1 MLDKTSHKL
10 IDTSVRRYL
19 DFIDSLPIA
28 VYRITIEGKIV
39 YCNKE
44 FAKLFGFSSIDEII
58 GQPIINLYK
67 NKKDRGSMIQSII
80 NSGRVV
86 DYPISFIKKDGSLF
100 WCAATERA
108 VLDDDCMVILI
119 DGAIRDITSDVK
131 GKKIIVSQD
140 DIEDNNSVAILILDI
155 QGNFL
160 EINKAGVALFGL
172 HSKNEM
178 AGKPLSDF
186 LTTDS
191 KEILSLFLDDIVKIE
206 RAEIILSIIDTRGI
220 ERHIELN
227 CFLERHEMKPDN
239 IKIIAHDVTDNI
251 EQKRKQSVER
261 KFQGVLEMAGGVV
274 HRLNQPL
281 TVVNNLLDE
290 VLSDLEPNS
299 KNYKKIIKVYEQI
312 NKLNEITKKISSIK
326 KYEAVEYVAGI
337 KIVDIDKAS

>member
-1 MLDKTSHKL
+1 MSDNISHKL
-10 IDTSVRRYL
+10 IDTSVRRYS
-19 DFIDSLPIA
+19 DFLDSLPVA

-44 FAKLFGFSSIDEII
+44 FAKIFGFDSVAEII
-58 GQPIINLYK
+58 GQPIINLYH
-67 NKKDRGSMIQSII
+67 NKKDRGLMIQAII
-80 NSGRVV
+80 NSGRIV
-86 DYPISFIKKDGSLF
+86 DYPISFVKKDGSLF

-108 VLDDDCMVILI
+108 VLDDDLMVILI
-119 DGAIRDITSDVK
+119 DGTVRDITSDVK
-131 GKKIIVSQD
+131 GKKIIVEQEET
-140 DIEDNNSVAILILDI
+140 EDTNKIPILILDV
-155 QGNFL
+155 QGTFL

-172 HSKNEM
+172 YSKNEM
-178 AGKPLSDF
+178 VGKPLSDF
-186 LTTDS
+186 VTPDS
-191 KEILSLFLDDIVKIE
+191 KEILNLFFDDIIKIE
-206 RAEIILSIIDTRGI
+206 RAEIIITIVDTKGV

-227 CFLERHEMKPDN
+227 SFLERHEMKPDN
-239 IKIIAHDVTDNI
+239 IKIIAHDVTENI

-290 VLSDLEPNS
+290 VLTDLEPNS
-299 KNYKKIIKVYEQI
+299 RNYKKIIKVYEQI

>member
-1 MLDKTSHKL
+1 MDRTSQTF
-10 IDTSVRRYL
+10 DTSVRRYS

-44 FAKLFGFSSIDEII
+44 FAKLFGFKTIDEII
-58 GQPIINLYK
+58 GQPLINLYK
-67 NKKDRGSMIQSII
+67 NKKDRGLMIQAII
-80 NSGRVV
+80 NSGRIV
-86 DYPISFIKKDGSLF
+86 DYPIAFVRKDGSHF

-119 DGAIRDITSDVK
+119 DGAVRDITSDVK

-140 DIEDNNSVAILILDI
+140 AIEDTNSTAIFKLDI
-155 QGNFL
+155 HGNFI
-160 EINKAGVALFGL
+160 EINKAGVALFRL

-178 AGKPLSDF
+178 VGKLLADF
-186 LTTDS
+186 ITPDS
-191 KEILSLFLDDIVKIE
+191 REVLNLFIEDILKIE
-206 RAEIILSIIDTRGI
+206 RAEIILSFIDNRGI
-220 ERHIELN
+220 ERHIEFN
-227 CFLERHEMKPDN
+227 CFLERHEMKPDH
-239 IKIIAHDVTDNI
+239 IKVIAHDVTETI

-299 KNYKKIIKVYEQI
+299 KNYKQIIKVYEQI

-326 KYEAVEYVAGI
+326 KYESVEYVAGI